1 MSLLER
7 FKAGLARSRQGFA
20 RRLDFL
26 FKEGELNEAFYQ
38 ELEEALIA
46 GDVGV
51 ETSLKLVEQLRQD
64 AARNRLKEREAVREL
79 LLQKLTEI
87 LTAPEEEPAPIEPP
101 LVILLVGVNGSGK
114 TTTAAKL
121 ARLYREQGRKVL
133 LVAGDT
139 FRAAAI
145 DQLQVWADRAGV
157 DLIRQ
162 QPGSDPSAVFYDAIN
177 AARARQVDVVIG
189 DTAGRLHTKVN
200 LMEEL
205 KKIHRVIG
213 RLHPGAP
220 HQVLLVLDATTGQ
233 NGIAQAARFNE
244 AVPVTGVVLT
254 KLDGTAR
261 GGIVVAVRETM
272 NIPVRYIGVGEK
284 MEDLAPF
291 DPSAFTRALL
301 AAES

>member
-7 FKAGLARSRQGFA
+7 FKAGLTRSREGFV
-20 RRLDFL
+20 RRLDHL
-26 FKEGELNEAFYQ
+26 FKDGEINEEFYQ
-38 ELEEALIA
+38 ELEEALIT

-51 ETSLKLVEQLRQD
+51 ETSLKLVEQIEKEASR
-64 AARNRLKEREAVREL
+64 ARLKERSAVREL
-79 LLQKLTEI
+79 LAQKLTE
-87 LTAPEEEPAPIEPP
+87 LLAAPEAEHKSEDPP
-101 LVILLVGVNGSGK
+101 RVILLVGVNGAGK

-121 ARLYREQGRKVL
+121 AHLYRQQGQKVL

-145 DQLQVWADRAGV
+145 DQLQIWADRAGV
-157 DLIRQ
+157 DLVRQ

-177 AARARQVDVVIG
+177 AARARQAGVVIG

-205 KKIHRVIG
+205 KKIHRVIN

-220 HQVLLVLDATTGQ
+220 HQVLLVLDATTGH

-261 GGIVVAVRETM
+261 GGIVVAVRDTL
-272 NIPVRYIGVGEK
+272 NIPVRYVGIGEK
-284 MEDLAPF
+284 MEDLTPF
-291 DPSAFTRALL
+291 DAAAFAQALL
-301 AAES
+301 SD

>member
-7 FKAGLARSRQGFA
+7 FKTGLTRSREGFV
-20 RRLDFL
+20 RRLDYL
-26 FKEGELNEAFYQ
+26 FKEGEINEEFYQ
-38 ELEEALIA
+38 ELEEALIT

-51 ETSLKLVEQLRQD
+51 ETSLKLADQLRQEVSR
-64 AARNRLKEREAVREL
+64 ARLRERSAVREL
-79 LLQKLTEI
+79 LLQKLTD
-87 LTAPEEEPAPIEPP
+87 LLAAPEAELLTGDAP
-101 LVILLVGVNGSGK
+101 LVILLVGVNGAGK

-121 ARLYREQGRKVL
+121 AHLYRQQGQKVL

-145 DQLQVWADRAGV
+145 DQLQIWAERAGV
-157 DLIRQ
+157 DLVRQ
-162 QPGSDPSAVFYDAIN
+162 QPGSDPSAVFYDAIH
-177 AARARQVDVVIG
+177 AARARQADVVIG

-205 KKIHRVIG
+205 KKIHRVIA

-220 HQVLLVLDATTGQ
+220 HQVLLVLDATTGH
-233 NGIAQAARFNE
+233 NGIAQAARFDE
-244 AVPVTGVVLT
+244 AVPVTGVVLA

-261 GGIVVAVRETM
+261 GGIVVAVRDTL
-272 NIPVRYIGVGEK
+272 NIPVRYVGIGEK

-291 DPSAFTRALL
+291 DASAFAQALL
-301 AAES
+301 SD